1 MKPPSLK
8 YFVLIVLFFLDMNSF
23 AQKRKFEDQVFKISD
38 FRVVQNSQN
47 GSIQGIRVDFSST
60 STYGKNEF
68 NPKDAALKYY
78 FYLKITSGNEVIYS
92 PRDNPS
98 LFPGKTGTTTAY
110 VIQSDASRDY
120 SFFIP
125 YNKIARGEC
134 KNTLT
139 FNIMACDEDE
149 KHFINKIFSKQATI
163 ALPEIWVNRLEIQ
176 NMKMWTGRSYDFSLI
191 GPGYPDVFWQ
201 IMVDRDIIYQ
211 TSAGND
217 SYSAYNGSKVFNTLK
232 GEEVS
237 LKVWDEDVVFHDKL
251 GEYIISESLS
261 SEPIN
266 IKQKKI
272 SFGYVDQALLSYS
285 KSLKSKP
292 PVITAKKVKISYDV
306 KKDGISGVSVKLD
319 YSADNIY
326 VNHDVD
332 IHAYT
337 EAKGIRTEISWT
349 KYSFQPPKSDPF
361 AITFENPADSAILFF
376 PYCELKG
383 NEVINFEFRDE
394 LTGKLIAQT
403 NNSVPIEIQETQDAV
418 YSQPLYNE
426 VSCNGI
432 KGIQIS
438 LKQNIP
444 AAYIQNYKG
453 DIKQRIEI
461 TSLNKKN
468 NFCGIIHD
476 SIFSDSNSFFI
487 PWSGFSNPTKAENF
501 TDIQIK
507 RNIYLFNSSTNSS
520 LGKSDET
527 IHLNVPPLFGISFNE
542 VKVWFRKKPTGSY
555 YFGLV
560 HGTDTT
566 LMNEGVFHGKKAIFG
581 INTNLTVY
589 HPEDEIQLILIH
601 PDFPA
606 ENILLLNC
614 KGIELNTKNGV
625 ILKQEKTSIVKYSL
639 GFNIK
644 SMNN

>member
-1 MKPPSLK
+1 MKSPSLK
-8 YFVLIVLFFLDMNSF
+8 YFVFIVLFTLDINGF

-38 FRVVQNSQN
+38 FRIVQNTQD
-47 GSIQGIRVDFSST
+47 GGIRGIRVDFSAT

-68 NPKDAALKYY
+68 NPKDTALKYC

-92 PRDNPS
+92 YKDKP
-98 LFPGKTGTTTAY
+98 LYKTGTITRY
-110 VIQSDASRDY
+110 VLQSDAIRNY
-120 SFFIP
+120 YFFIP
-125 YNKIARGEC
+125 YNKLAKGEC
-134 KNTLT
+134 KSMLT
-139 FNIMACDEDE
+139 FNIMGCDQDE
-149 KHFINKIFSKQATI
+149 NRFNKKIFSQQATI
-163 ALPEIWVNRLEIQ
+163 AFPEIWVNRVEIQ
-176 NMKMWTGRSYDFSLI
+176 NMKMWTGRAYDFSLI

-201 IMVDRDIIYQ
+201 IKIGKDIIYE
-211 TSAGND
+211 TNAGND
-217 SYSAYNGSKVFNTLK
+217 SYRAYDGSKVFNTVQ
-232 GEEVS
+232 GEEIS
-237 LKVWDEDVVFHDKL
+237 LKVWDEDIVFHDKL

-261 SEPIN
+261 SEPVD
-266 IKQKKI
+266 IKKKKI

-292 PVITAKKVKISYDV
+292 PIITAKNVKINYDV
-306 KKDGISGVSVKLD
+306 KKEGISGVSVKLD

-326 VNHDVD
+326 VNHNVN

-337 EAKGIRTEISWT
+337 EAKGIRTEISWM
-349 KYSFQPPKSDPF
+349 KYSFQPPESDPF
-361 AITFENPADSAILFF
+361 AITFENPTDSAVLFF
-376 PYCELKG
+376 PYCELKS
-383 NEVINFEFRDE
+383 NEVINFEFHDE
-394 LTGKLIAQT
+394 LIGKLIAQT
-403 NNSVPIEIQETQDAV
+403 NNSVPIELRETQDAV
-418 YSQPLYNE
+418 YSQPVYSE

-461 TSLNKKN
+461 TSLSKKN
-468 NFCGIIHD
+468 SIHGIIHD
-476 SIFSDSNSFFI
+476 SIFSNSNKLFI
-487 PWSGFSNPTKAENF
+487 PWSRFSSLTEAENS

-507 RNIYLFNSSTNSS
+507 RNIYLFNSSNNSS
-520 LGKSDET
+520 LGKSEET

-542 VKVWFRKKPTGSY
+542 VKVWFQKKPTGSY

-560 HGTDTT
+560 HGTDTIR
-566 LMNEGVFHGKKAIFG
+566 MNEGVFHGKKAIFG

-589 HPEDEIQLILIH
+589 HPEDEMQLILIH

-606 ENILLLNC
+606 ENVLLLRC
-614 KGIELNTKNGV
+614 KGMELNTKNGV
-625 ILKQEKTSIVKYSL
+625 TFKQKKTSIIKYSL